1 MAAGLARHRYLF
13 IALILVL
20 ALAAFAAYELVTA
33 PRISAVTPSS
43 GAFTS
48 DSTVTV
54 SVKIPGLGHLR
65 GVEMTIDGRPTSGVT
80 RDGDRVTLS
89 TGPLADGSHVVRFAG
104 TSLNVFSRRVSMTWR
119 FTVDTVAPPLTVTTP
134 AFARVATSSPLVVGG
149 ETEAGAA
156 VSVTRGSATATAT
169 AGPDGRFSVPL
180 ETSDGSD
187 RLRVVSTDTAGNAT
201 DLDTMLTVDAHPP
214 ELSVG
219 ELRPT
224 QRVNT
229 PLLRITASDP
239 VKAPQVTVRVDG
251 EAVLRRVTRHPVT
264 IRLEPLTD
272 GEHTVTVVAVDT
284 GRNVA
289 TSEQTVLVD
298 TTEKLGDA
306 TLTAGARGKDVRELQ
321 RKLRKLG
328 LLHHKPTGVLDPAT
342 LKAVRRFEK
351 RMGMEPDGVVGPLVV
366 GALSGRI
373 VVDLSDCR
381 LYLYKDGKLV
391 KTYSVAVGQ
400 PAYPTPTGDYS
411 IVSMIMNPTWIPP
424 DSPWAKGLEP
434 IPPGPGNPVGTR
446 WIGTSAPGV
455 GIHGTPSDYS
465 IGTHASHGCI
475 RMHMWDV
482 EGLFALVTVGMPIHI
497 QP

>member
-1 MAAGLARHRYLF
+1 MAAGFARHRYLF
-13 IALILVL
+13 IALTAAL

-43 GAFTS
+43 GAYTR
-48 DSTVTV
+48 DSTVAV
-54 SVKIPGLGHLR
+54 SVRIPGLDRLR
-65 GVEMTIDGRPTSGVT
+65 EVEITVDGTPVSGIG
-80 RDGDRVTLS
+80 RDGDQVTLS
-89 TGPLADGSHVVRFAG
+89 TGPLGDGSHIVRFTG
-104 TSLNVFSRRVSMTWR
+104 TSLNVFSRRVSKTWR

-149 ETEAGAA
+149 ETEAGAE
-156 VSVTRGSATATAT
+156 VSVARGPATAATT
-169 AGPDGRFSVPL
+169 AGPDGRFSVAL
-180 ETSDGSD
+180 DARDGSD
-187 RLRVVSTDTAGNAT
+187 RLRVVSSDAAGNAT
-201 DLDTMLTVDAHPP
+201 DLAAMLTVDAHPP
-214 ELSVG
+214 ELFVV
-219 ELRPT
+219 ELPATLRT
-224 QRVNT
+224 NT
-229 PLLRITASDP
+229 PLLRVTASDP
-239 VKAPQVTVRVDG
+239 VKAPRVTVRVDG
-251 EAVLRRVTRHPVT
+251 EAVLRRSGRRPIKV
-264 IRLEPLTD
+264 RLEHLTD
-272 GEHTVTVVAVDT
+272 GEHSITVVAVDS
-284 GRNVA
+284 GHNVA
-289 TSEQTVLVD
+289 TSEQNVLVD

-321 RKLRKLG
+321 RKLRKAG
-328 LLHHKPTGVLDPAT
+328 FLHRKTTGVLDAAT
-342 LKAVRRFEK
+342 LKAVKRFET
-351 RMGMEPDGVVGPLVV
+351 RMAMEPDGVVGPRVV

-373 VVDLSDCR
+373 VVDLSECR

-391 KTYSVAVGQ
+391 KTYAVAVGQ
-400 PAYPTPTGDYS
+400 PAYPTPTGDYY

-424 DSPWAKGLEP
+424 DSPWATGLEP

-482 EGLFALVTVGMPIHI
+482 ENMFALVAVGMPIHI

>member
-1 MAAGLARHRYLF
+1 MAHGLARHRYLLV
-13 IALILVL
+13 ALTAAL
-20 ALAAFAAYELVTA
+20 ALVAFAAYELVTA

-43 GAFTS
+43 GAYTR
-48 DSTVTV
+48 DSTVKV
-54 SVKIPGLGHLR
+54 SVRIPGLDHLR
-65 GVEMTIDGRPTSGVT
+65 EVEMTIDGAPVSGIA
-80 RDGDRVTLS
+80 RDGDTVTLS
-89 TGPLADGSHVVRFAG
+89 TGPLAEGSHMVRFTG
-104 TSLNVFSRRVSMTWR
+104 TSSNVFSRHVSKTWR
-119 FTVDTVAPPLTVTTP
+119 FIVDTVAPPLTVTTP

-156 VSVTRGSATATAT
+156 VSVARGSASATTT

-180 ETSDGSD
+180 ETSDGSQ
-187 RLRVVSTDTAGNAT
+187 RLRVVSTDAAGNAT
-201 DLDTMLTVDAHPP
+201 DLGTMLIVDAHPP

-224 QRVNT
+224 LRTNA
-229 PLLRITASDP
+229 PLLRVTASDP
-239 VKAPQVTVRVDG
+239 VKVPQVTVRVDG
-251 EAVLRRVTRHPVT
+251 EAVLRRPAPHPIKV
-264 IRLEPLTD
+264 RLESLTD
-272 GEHTVTVVAVDT
+272 GEHTITVVAVDS
-284 GRNVA
+284 GRNVS
-289 TSEQTVLVD
+289 TNEQTVLVD

-321 RKLRKLG
+321 RKLRKAG
-328 LLHHKPTGVLDPAT
+328 FWHRKTTGVLDPAT
-342 LKAVRRFEK
+342 VRAVKRFETH
-351 RMGMEPDGVVGPLVV
+351 MAMEPDGVVGPRVV

-373 VVDLSDCR
+373 VVDLAECR

-400 PAYPTPTGDYS
+400 PAYPTPTGDYY
-411 IVSMIMNPTWIPP
+411 IASMIMNPTWIPP

-482 EGLFALVTVGMPIHI
+482 EDLFARVVVGMPVHI
-497 QP
+497 QF